1 MSIDAPIGSKI
12 GAGHL
17 IARRLRASGIDT
29 IFTLSG
35 GHLFSIYDGC
45 RAEGVRLI
53 DTRHE
58 QTAAFAAEGWS
69 KVTRVPGVAALTAGP
84 GVTNG
89 MSAMAAAQQNQ
100 SPLLV
105 LGGRAPALRWG
116 QGSLQ
121 EIDHVPFV
129 APLTRFAATAGS
141 ADAVGGLIDD
151 ALRATVGAG
160 GRPTGVAFVDFP
172 MDHVFGEAHDAGGPG
187 ALAVP
192 QKAVAPDGESLGVAA
207 DLLAGAQRPVIMA
220 GTNVWWGHAETA
232 LLSLAEALRIPVL
245 MNGMARGTV
254 PADHEL
260 AFSRARS
267 KALKEADVAL
277 VVGVPMDFRLG
288 FGGVFGARHP
298 AGRRRSRRTGAAAS
312 PRGRGRALRR
322 PDHDLVGTGRRPGPP
337 TMRAGSAICA
347 PSRSAGRAAE
357 QAELTD
363 DRSPLHPMRVYAELK
378 PLLDRDA
385 IVVIDAGDFGS
396 YAGRVIDSYVPGA
409 WLDSGPFGC
418 LGSGPGYALAA
429 KLARPDRQVVL
440 LQGDGA
446 FGFSGMEWDTLVRH
460 GVHVVSVIGN
470 NGIWALEKHPMEM
483 LYGYSVVA
491 ELRPGTR
498 YDEVVTALGGH
509 GELVSTPAELR
520 PALERAFAS
529 GLPAVVNTLT
539 DPQSLTRVGR
549 IWPEARERGNSLDA
563 FGLAAHA
570 EGMEV
575 LHDSSTSFARS
586 RNRCIAA
593 IRSCNTIE
601 LTLLRADRFRDDS
614 LLLTVSDDGVPVG
627 AALQTP
633 PYPLACNGIPVSASR
648 WSRRDLARRRRIS
661 PACAVNATKAIGI
674 RRRLAHGHRAKAG
687 TVQPRN
693 GSTGWG
699 RCIRRTESR
708 ACTAT
713 PPAPTARCSS
723 TGWSSSSSRRSAIRR
738 ERRRR
743 AVHRQCRHR
752 RRQVRALGRRRH
764 TGEHGDA
771 ACARGRGV
779 AHRAR
784 SSRRA
789 VRVAAV
795 TARRSPPRQRTG
807 ATRRRRRRG
816 AVRRPGQPDIQR
828 HLSANRLRSRSA
840 IRCGSTSI
848 RRLSKACARAASA
861 AAYRSCRGEDEN
873 PHLRSCQQPVL
884 EAARRQHR
892 QGPGPLDGAG
902 ARLGGVRR
910 EGRRPRRRA
919 AAKAAQLLNL
929 NDLAE
934 SEDIPQ
940 FLAIAREASER
951 TTTLRPFDVQLLG
964 ALRMLAGDV
973 VEMATGE
980 GKTLSGAIAAA
991 GYALGGPPCA
1001 RHHHQRLPGPPR
1013 RRMDGPAAGS
1023 DGVDGRLGHRGFD
1036 RR

>member
-1 MSIDAPIGSKI
+1 MTIDAPIDSKI
-12 GAGHL
+12 GAGRL

-29 IFTLSG
+29 MFTLSG

-151 ALRATVGAG
+151 ALLAAAGAG

-172 MDHVFGEAHDAGGPG
+172 MDHVFGEAHDAGEPG
-187 ALAVP
+187 ALA
-192 QKAVAPDGESLGVAA
+192 APRAAGEADGGALDIAA

-232 LLSLAEALRIPVL
+232 LLALAESLRIPVL

-277 VVGVPMDFRLG
+277 VIGVPMDFRLG
-288 FGGVFGARHP
+288 FGGVFGEQTRLVVADRVTPERPHP
-298 AGRRRSRRTGAAAS
+298 REVAAELYGDLTTTLTALAGGRTGDHE
-312 PRGRGRALRR
+312 GWIGDLRT
-322 PDHDLVGTGRRPGPP
+322 VE
-337 TMRAGSAICA
+337 
-347 PSRSAGRAAE
+347 SAGRAAE

-429 KLARPDRQVVL
+429 KLAKPDRQVVL

-470 NGIWALEKHPMEM
+470 NGIWALEKHPMEL

-520 PALERAFAS
+520 PALERAFAA
-529 GLPAVVNTLT
+529 GVPAVVNTLT
-539 DPQSLTRVGR
+539 DPQV
-549 IWPEARERGNSLDA
+549 A
-563 FGLAAHA
+563 
-570 EGMEV
+570 
-575 LHDSSTSFARS
+575 
-586 RNRCIAA
+586 
-593 IRSCNTIE
+593 
-601 LTLLRADRFRDDS
+601 
-614 LLLTVSDDGVPVG
+614 
-627 AALQTP
+627 
-633 PYPLACNGIPVSASR
+633 YP
-648 WSRRDLARRRRIS
+648 
-661 PACAVNATKAIGI
+661 
-674 RRRLAHGHRAKAG
+674 
-687 TVQPRN
+687 
-693 GSTGWG
+693 
-699 RCIRRTESR
+699 
-708 ACTAT
+708 
-713 PPAPTARCSS
+713 
-723 TGWSSSSSRRSAIRR
+723 RRS
-738 ERRRR
+738 
-743 AVHRQCRHR
+743 
-752 RRQVRALGRRRH
+752 
-764 TGEHGDA
+764 
-771 ACARGRGV
+771 
-779 AHRAR
+779 
-784 SSRRA
+784 
-789 VRVAAV
+789 
-795 TARRSPPRQRTG
+795 
-807 ATRRRRRRG
+807 
-816 AVRRPGQPDIQR
+816 
-828 HLSANRLRSRSA
+828 
-840 IRCGSTSI
+840 
-848 RRLSKACARAASA
+848 
-861 AAYRSCRGEDEN
+861 
-873 PHLRSCQQPVL
+873 
-884 EAARRQHR
+884 
-892 QGPGPLDGAG
+892 
-902 ARLGGVRR
+902 
-910 EGRRPRRRA
+910 
-919 AAKAAQLLNL
+919 NL
-929 NDLAE
+929 A
-934 SEDIPQ
+934 
-940 FLAIAREASER
+940 
-951 TTTLRPFDVQLLG
+951 
-964 ALRMLAGDV
+964 
-973 VEMATGE
+973 
-980 GKTLSGAIAAA
+980 
-991 GYALGGPPCA
+991 
-1001 RHHHQRLPGPPR
+1001 
-1013 RRMDGPAAGS
+1013 
-1023 DGVDGRLGHRGFD
+1023 
-1036 RR
+1036 